1 VQISEEIERPH
12 VVKTD
17 LAFLG
22 KDIMSELENED
33 DIDD

>member
-22 KDIMSELENED
+22 KDIMSELEND
-33 DIDD
+33 DDTDD